1 LRRVRRL
8 LTPLNC
14 LSRGRHR
21 APHPLPSKATKTLA
35 TKTMALVWT
44 RRMLE
49 QKTTAERL
57 ESRCSA
63 VPPQVLLSQALAR
76 SLRRSVWRPAER
88 RQPSQSARSSP
99 ELE

>member
-1 LRRVRRL
+1 RRVRRL

-21 APHPLPSKATKTLA
+21 APHPLPSTATRTLA
-35 TKTMALVWT
+35 LALVWP

-88 RQPSQSARSSP
+88 RQPSQSARSST